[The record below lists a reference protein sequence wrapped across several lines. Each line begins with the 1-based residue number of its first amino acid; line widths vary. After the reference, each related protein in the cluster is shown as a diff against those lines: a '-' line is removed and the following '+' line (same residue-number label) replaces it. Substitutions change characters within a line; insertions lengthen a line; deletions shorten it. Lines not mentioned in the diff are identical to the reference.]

1 MAAMFGVVEAMVL
14 APLLAMIGGV
24 SHGRLNMV
32 TSLGT
37 VALVAVVATL
47 LVPAYSVERPLP
59 LNFTAHFDTDAR
71 KAAVFAG
78 ARAGALP
85 ESVRSQL
92 TVGEHPSPPGAAPNL
107 ASKAIAFTPPGTA
120 VAAVL
125 NDTVAEDG
133 RRTIRLQFSAPD
145 ARQVRL
151 RIPAAANP
159 MSVAFGGSDYVFGGV
174 AAEVFVIDII
184 GRAADGATVDVTLA
198 PRPEG
203 GDAKPLTW
211 LVQGYWTR
219 LPDDAKSLADARPD
233 TAVYIQMGD
242 VSVTTKQLPL

>member
-1 MAAMFGVVEAMVL
+1 
-14 APLLAMIGGV
+14 
-24 SHGRLNMV
+24 MV
-32 TSLGT
+32 TSLGA